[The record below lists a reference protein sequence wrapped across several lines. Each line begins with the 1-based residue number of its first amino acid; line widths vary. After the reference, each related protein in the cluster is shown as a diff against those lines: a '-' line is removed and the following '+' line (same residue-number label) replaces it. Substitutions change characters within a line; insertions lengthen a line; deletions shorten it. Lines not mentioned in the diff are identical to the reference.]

1 MTIGIVA
8 MMMAF
13 GTIAANGANVA
24 QGKNNGNN
32 IHVAKVENKGHNNK
46 GYNDKKGHGNKNG
59 HNNGWNNG
67 NHKGHDKDFY
77 MIGKNHNHG
86 AWGKY
91 VGVYKNNHWGKLV
104 GNKMYVN
111 HCMYGH
117 HHNIGLHKHVY
128 AYEMINGHKTN
139 HFLCIY
145 CGKHKVW

>member
-1 MTIGIVA
+1 MKKMTIGIVA

-13 GTIAANGANVA
+13 GTIAANAAN
-24 QGKNNGNN
+24 GKNNGNN
-32 IHVAKVENKGHNNK
+32 AHVAKVENNAHN
-46 GYNDKKGHGNKNG
+46 
-59 HNNGWNNG
+59 NNGWNNG
-67 NHKGHDKDFY
+67 NHKGHNKDFY
-77 MIGKNHNHG
+77 MVGKNHNHG

-91 VGVYKNNHWGKLV
+91 VGVYNNNHWGKLV

-111 HCMYGH
+111 HCVNGH
-117 HHNIGLHKHVY
+117 HHNIGYHKHVY